1 LFLSIRSTL
10 NSNPESA
17 LIQPLCNALSK
28 KSWIRMVI
36 TDSFHAAILKKSIE
50 IRQPRIISRCE
61 YTGN

>member
-1 LFLSIRSTL
+1 MFLSIRSTL

-28 KSWIRMVI
+28 ESWIRMVI
-36 TDSFHAAILKKSIE
+36 TDSFHAAILKQSIE

-61 YTGN
+61 YTGY